1 MEKIPVDSGLNIS
14 EEIASFFLF
23 LLNEDREIMPKLS
36 LKQIIAAKARPG
48 LSPEILSASIIS
60 RFPEI
65 GIPNGPLVGGATNV
79 MENFVKILCEE
90 IIDAIQND
98 MRVDVS
104 LDPGAVLTAAGG
116 NAGGP
121 ITVIG
126 ATTAPHSATGVAS

>member
-79 MENFVKILCEE
+79 MENFVKVLCEE
-90 IIDAIQND
+90 IIDSIQND
-98 MRVDVS
+98 MRVDVA

>member
-1 MEKIPVDSGLNIS
+1 MEKIPIESGLNIS

-79 MENFVKILCEE
+79 MENFVKVFCEE
-90 IIDAIQND
+90 IIDSIQND
-98 MRVDVS
+98 MRVDVA